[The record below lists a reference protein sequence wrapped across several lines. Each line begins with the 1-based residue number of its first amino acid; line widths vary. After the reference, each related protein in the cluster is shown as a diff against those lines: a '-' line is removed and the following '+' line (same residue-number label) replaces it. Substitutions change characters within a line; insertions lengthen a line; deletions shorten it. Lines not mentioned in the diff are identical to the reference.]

1 MDKTKASR
9 MESRVFKEHTTIR
22 VCGVW
27 TQLASWDGSLSP
39 GGEMA
44 GLESSWFCI
53 LRDLD
58 ARAAAGV

>member
-1 MDKTKASR
+1 